1 LNLETRGCSEVK
13 YFNMGSITQ
22 RCYDLLQDGN
32 NYTERR
38 PKYEPIHYFDALD
51 GTERRTTGNPDK
63 RDGEDPGSDQK
74 GEQAEN
80 IPE

>member
-1 LNLETRGCSEVK
+1 
-13 YFNMGSITQ
+13 MGSITQ

-51 GTERRTTGNPDK
+51 GLERSPVSGTNQT
-63 RDGEDPGSDQK
+63 DGEDPGPDQK

-80 IPE
+80 IPS